1 MAIGLRAVEPQDIDF
16 IESIENNQAFWK
28 VSETQLPFSR
38 YQIKQYIEN
47 AHIDIYSAK
56 QYRFI
61 IYIKSIN
68 VSVGII
74 DFYDFN
80 PKNKRIGIGIVI
92 DIAFQG
98 KGYAKEAICLL
109 LLHAKNQLLVHQV
122 YAKIQ
127 SSNLKS
133 SSLFEKCGFKHI
145 ATLKDWYFD
154 GKTYEDE
161 LLMRFIITD

>member
-16 IESIENNQAFWK
+16 IESIENKQAFWK

-80 PKNKRIGIGIVI
+80 PKYCL
-92 DIAFQG
+92 FF
-98 KGYAKEAICLL
+98 LL
-109 LLHAKNQLLVHQV
+109 LLN
-122 YAKIQ
+122 ICF
-127 SSNLKS
+127 
-133 SSLFEKCGFKHI
+133 LFHFYFFFF
-145 ATLKDWYFD
+145 AT
-154 GKTYEDE
+154 
-161 LLMRFIITD
+161 